1 MDFYFCKCKWVAAK
15 PVVVDPLLANTTQS
29 NYTTRQNIPIHLD
42 HAEEDNKKDDHNKD
56 DHYKD
61 DPNKEYHK
69 KEDHNKDNHNKNNH
83 KKDKKRLSGPL
94 YAWYLA
100 NKLAQDKWVLFSF
113 HSKGKSLFN
122 ENNFT
127 QLVR

>member
-1 MDFYFCKCKWVAAK
+1 MFNIKGTKGYEDHVKNMDFYFCKCKWVAAK

-69 KEDHNKDNHNKNNH
+69 KEDHNKGNHNKNMGMCAIICTFWEVEW
-83 KKDKKRLSGPL
+83 SP
-94 YAWYLA
+94 
-100 NKLAQDKWVLFSF
+100 VCVIFS
-113 HSKGKSLFN
+113 K
-122 ENNFT
+122 
-127 QLVR
+127 